1 MLKSSASRWISK
13 FEIKPGAWVFVPT
26 DDFIEYGTE
35 VKEKIVKKWQSP
47 NYYYHLRNGGHVSA
61 LRKHT
66 KHQHF
71 IHLDIQNFFG
81 QINHSRATRCLKEYF
96 SYTEARTIAIKSTVN
111 LPHSTLK
118 KYILP
123 FGFVQSA
130 IIASLCLHKSTLG
143 QHLHQL
149 SHQNDLAVSVYMDDI
164 IISSNTHQQLV
175 ETLESV
181 EAAADKAGFPLNKG
195 KQEGPC
201 EKISAFNIFLTHN
214 KLAITNDRI
223 SDFLS
228 VFEESTSTYQKTG
241 IFNYISCISPEQAKL
256 FK

>member
-1 MLKSSASRWISK
+1 
-13 FEIKPGAWVFVPT
+13 VFVPT

-35 VKEKIVKKWQSP
+35 VKEKIAKKWQSP
-47 NYYYHLRNGGHVSA
+47 NFYYHLRNGGHVSA
-61 LRKHT
+61 LKKHI

-81 QINHSRATRCLKEYF
+81 QINRSRTTRCLKEYF
-96 SYTEARTIAIKSTVN
+96 SYTEARNIAIKSTVR
-111 LPHSTLK
+111 LPHSTIK

-164 IISSNTHQQLV
+164 IISSNSHQQLV
-175 ETLESV
+175 EALEPV
-181 EAAADKAGFPLNKG
+181 EVAANKAGFPLNKD

-201 EKISAFNIFLTHN
+201 EKISAFNIFLAHN
-214 KLAITNDRI
+214 ELAVTSDRL

-228 VFEESTSTYQKTG
+228 VFEESSNEYQKNG
-241 IFNYISCISPEQAKL
+241 ILNYVSCINTKQVAL
-256 FK
+256 FE